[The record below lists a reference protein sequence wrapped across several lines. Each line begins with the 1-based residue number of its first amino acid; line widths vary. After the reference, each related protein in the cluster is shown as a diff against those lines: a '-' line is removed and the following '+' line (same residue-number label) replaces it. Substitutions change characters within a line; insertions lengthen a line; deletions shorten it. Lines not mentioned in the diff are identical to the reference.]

1 MIRRPPRSTL
11 FPYTTLFRSLPRPL
25 PRQRLRNSC
34 QIRIHGHT
42 RRLECCRQPTVRGFW
57 TSADSVPDNVYSTCG
72 PITFPVTKGVA
83 VEKASLSHPMGRFWG
98 TGRHYEGGTKGCQLH
113 SSFGCFI
120 VNGMTAKAHD

>member
-83 VEKASLSHPMGRFWG
+83 RGKSVPFAP
-98 TGRHYEGGTKGCQLH
+98 
-113 SSFGCFI
+113 
-120 VNGMTAKAHD
+120 NGKVLGHWSAL